1 MNKIFVTTNTNC
13 RRRLLDTQKIKL
25 YFQRNNWNVLD
36 KPNKADQI
44 IFVTCAYRDEIAD
57 DCLEQIKEM
66 QNRSGELIVVGQ
78 PQLLINLLFL
88 RQQEKK
94 LFFTGNL
101 GFKSLPYI
109 FKIVLLEN
117 KCKKIFFLKS
127 IFLSEIS
134 FP

>member
-66 QNRSGELIVVGQ
+66 QNRSGELIVVGCL
-78 PQLLINLLFL
+78 PDIES
-88 RQQEKK
+88 EK
-94 LFFTGNL
+94 L
-101 GFKSLPYI
+101 
-109 FKIVLLEN
+109 
-117 KCKKIFFLKS
+117 KKIFNGRTIRSWGVYGYVKIVGKNFIRKTR
-127 IFLSEIS
+127 
-134 FP
+134 